1 MHEPSLKLA
10 PLPPLSGAVLPGF
23 GCEEGSFFSSS
34 SSSPCSGPG
43 DPTAPV
49 TGRRRRKERQWQAVL
64 PLSPAAGSQHHPR
77 LQSQGST
84 SHFPIWKK
92 KSVLQR
98 KLTVSIL
105 KTPLLTSFFKK
116 KKKQTWNSHSSY
128 FQAGYPKSNQTLF
141 CSSAKSAQ
149 CFKLLRAK
157 QRQHRPEKNHPS
169 FQDLTDCSIQ
179 YTILLV
185 TSVRLQLVTSISVAL
200 YSVANSKSINC
211 DIFVGF
217 LLVRLFRRL
226 IFIEDTETWQA
237 AFVCSVSDR
246 FTNFQG
252 SFQV

>member
-105 KTPLLTSFFKK
+105 KTPLTSFFKK
-116 KKKQTWNSHSSY
+116 KKKNKPEILTAATFRQGTQKATKHS
-128 FQAGYPKSNQTLF
+128 

-157 QRQHRPEKNHPS
+157 QRQHRPEKNYPS

-226 IFIEDTETWQA
+226 IFIEDTET
-237 AFVCSVSDR
+237 
-246 FTNFQG
+246 
-252 SFQV
+252 